1 MQSGLIGNLAGG
13 LEKAFDQNVLPNES
27 GVICLGVLYG
37 EALAATQR
45 RVPIPKAR

>member
-13 LEKAFDQNVLPNES
+13 LKKAFDQNVLPDDS
-27 GVICLGVLYG
+27 VVICLGGLSG